1 MVWLLG
7 TQIKNSPDRAIA
19 KSRKAWR
26 CGIMVGV
33 KNNCSE
39 SIAAA
44 LRDDM
49 TAGRYRA
56 GERLPSVDDLRARF
70 GAGEFAVRHALQRL
84 RDEGFISLKQRMG
97 AVTTRKCAI
106 PWKGRVAFITV
117 DSTASYF
124 RQKLAI
130 QLARRFRAAGW
141 DFVPIFMDQAPEGK
155 VDVESV
161 RRYAANG
168 LDFAVVMT
176 GRTQIAE
183 VCDDL
188 SVPYIVLNGFTRDF
202 PNARAVIQEDF
213 RDCFAK
219 LIRTLRVHRLKSV
232 LEFDIERTMDRGFKN
247 QLFEAGIAVRRV
259 LCSWENNAV
268 YDLRDIRRL
277 GYDTVFRFFQDE
289 RNRAHLPDVILFDED
304 HLACGGI
311 LAMQECGLRIPKDV
325 KVVTYSNCGN
335 EPIAGISLARIEND
349 PVAYGD
355 AVAAYALKL
364 LSGRRCV
371 VTPCIPWRFVPG
383 ESL

>member
-1 MVWLLG
+1 MK
-7 TQIKNSPDRAIA
+7 KNR
-19 KSRKAWR
+19 
-26 CGIMVGV
+26 
-33 KNNCSE
+33 SE

-44 LRDDM
+44 LRNDM
-49 TAGRYRA
+49 AAGRYRA

-97 AVTTRKCAI
+97 AVTTLKCAI

-117 DSTASYF
+117 DASASYF

-130 QLARRFRAAGW
+130 QLARRFREAGW
-141 DFVPIFMDQAPEGK
+141 DFVPIFMDQAPEGR

-213 RDCFAK
+213 HDCFAK
-219 LIRTLRVHRLKSV
+219 LIRALRARRLKSV

-247 QLFEAGIAVRRV
+247 QFFEAGISVRRV
-259 LCSWENNAV
+259 LCSWENNSV
-268 YDLRDIRRL
+268 YNLRDIRQL
-277 GYDTVFRFFQDE
+277 GYDAVARFLAEE
-289 RNRAHLPDVILFDED
+289 RDRAHLPDVILFDDD
-304 HLACGGI
+304 HLASGGI
-311 LAMQECGLRIPKDV
+311 VAMLERGLRIPKDV
-325 KVVTYSNCGN
+325 KVVTYSNRGN
-335 EPIAGISLARIEND
+335 DPVAGISLARIEND

-355 AVAAYALKL
+355 TVAAYALKL
-364 LSGRRCV
+364 LSGRRRV
-371 VTPCIPWRFVPG
+371 ATPRIHWCFVPG

>member
-1 MVWLLG
+1 M
-7 TQIKNSPDRAIA
+7 T
-19 KSRKAWR
+19 
-26 CGIMVGV
+26 GV
-33 KNNCSE
+33 KKNCSE

-44 LRDDM
+44 LRNDM
-49 TAGRYRA
+49 VAGRYHA

-117 DSTASYF
+117 DASASYF

-130 QLARRFRAAGW
+130 QLARRFRKAGW
-141 DFVPIFMDQAPEGK
+141 DFVPIFMEQAPEGK

-183 VCDDL
+183 VLDDL

-202 PNARAVIQEDF
+202 PNAHAVIQEDF
-213 RDCFAK
+213 HDCFAK
-219 LIRTLRVHRLKSV
+219 LIRALRACHLKSV
-232 LEFDIERTMDRGFKN
+232 LEFDIERVMDRVFKN
-247 QLFEAGIAVRRV
+247 QLFEAGISVRRV
-259 LCSWENNAV
+259 LCRWENNSV
-268 YDLRDIRRL
+268 YNLRDIRQL
-277 GYDTVFRFFQDE
+277 GYDAVSRFLADE
-289 RNRAHLPDVILFDED
+289 RNCTRLPDVILFDDD
-304 HLACGGI
+304 HLASGGI
-311 LAMQECGLRIPKDV
+311 VAMLERGLRIPKDV
-325 KVVTYSNCGN
+325 KVVTYANSGN
-335 EPIAGISLARIEND
+335 DPIAGVSLARIETD
-349 PVAYGD
+349 PVSYGNT
-355 AVAAYALKL
+355 VAAYVLKH
-364 LSGRRCV
+364 LSGRRRV
-371 VTPCIPWRFVPG
+371 AAPHISWRFIPG